1 MKLACTQEN
10 LHRGLNIVGRMVS
23 RNATLP
29 VLGNVLLKAEPGG
42 LRMIATDL
50 ELGVSC
56 LVGGKIEEKG
66 QITIPARLLSEYVS
80 QLPKERVGI
89 SVTGKELNLECEGS
103 KAQIKGISADEF
115 PLIPKVE
122 GVFKSSLP
130 AQKLKKAIIQ
140 TVFAV
145 AHDESRPE
153 LTGVYMQ
160 FEKDSCTLAATDSF
174 RLTEA
179 TIACGP
185 NVPKKMIIPAK
196 TLAELARIIE
206 DEDATVNVQAS
217 DNQVLFA
224 YHDVELISRLLE
236 GQYPEYKDIIPKE
249 LPTKVTADREEFL
262 TAVKTAGL
270 FSKTSAQD
278 VVIVIDPTKKQ
289 LSISA
294 EASQVGGH
302 SQELPVKIAGPADK
316 VVFNYRYLVEGLNA
330 FTGEEVIFETGGATS
345 PGKLTSSK
353 DEQYLYI
360 VMPIHL

>member
-1 MKLACTQEN
+1 
-10 LHRGLNIVGRMVS
+10 MVS

-89 SVTGKELNLECEGS
+89 SVIGKELNLECEGS

-122 GVFKSSLP
+122 AVFKSSLP
-130 AQKLKKAIIQ
+130 AQKLRKAIIQ

-196 TLAELARIIE
+196 TLVELARIIE
-206 DEDATVNVQAS
+206 DEDATVSVQAS

-262 TAVKTAGL
+262 TAVRTAGL

-330 FTGEEVIFETGGATS
+330 FTGEEVVFETGGATS

-353 DEQYLYI
+353 DGQYLYI